1 MLGRVTGAGGPSIPV
16 KPRLRGV
23 SHQWAFV
30 VSVGLGIALVITAPS
45 GQATTAAAI
54 YAACVM
60 TLFGTSALYHRVNW
74 RRPQARRWMRR
85 LDHSAIFFLIAGSYT
100 PFALLALE
108 GTLADVILVVVWC
121 GALGGIVLKLVWI
134 EAPNWL
140 VALIYVLL
148 GWVIVATAPG
158 LVTAIGLTASSM
170 VGIGGVLYTV
180 GAIIYAR
187 HRPDPVPTVFG
198 FHEVFHVLV
207 IAAAGL
213 QYAVVAFWVLPG
225 A

>member
-1 MLGRVTGAGGPSIPV
+1 VTGAPAPSIPV

-23 SHQWAFV
+23 SHQWAFI

-45 GQATTAAAI
+45 GQPTTAAAI

-60 TLFGTSALYHRVNW
+60 TLFGTSAAYHRVNW

-85 LDHSAIFFLIAGSYT
+85 LDHSAIFLLIAGSYT
-100 PFALLALE
+100 PFALVALD
-108 GTLADVILVVVWC
+108 GKLADVILVVVWC

-134 EAPNWL
+134 DAPNWL

-148 GWVIVATAPG
+148 GWVMAAAAPG

-180 GAIIYAR
+180 GAVIYAR